1 VKVAAYQPAGRLDR
15 PTQRALRRGED
26 LRPSD
31 VIRAVCRPANPRLA
45 NAFVACLIIFL
56 ASLCGCTSLR
66 EYVQNGYKVG
76 PNFHQP
82 PAPVA
87 PDWIDAADKRVK
99 KDCDDLSKWWTVF
112 HDPVL
117 DTLICSAYHQNLTL
131 RQAGCRILEARAQL
145 AIAAGNL
152 FPQSQTATGDYTRNG
167 ISREVANGQFITQPF
182 YSQWDFGFNLS
193 WELDFWGRFRRAIEA
208 NAASLNASVEDY
220 DETLVTLLGD
230 VATNYVQMRTL
241 EQRIEYTRKNV
252 QLQQRTVTIAEARF
266 KGGTSTERDPYQ
278 ARSTLEQ
285 TQAQIPEL
293 EISLRQTINQ
303 LCILLGIPPEALR
316 AKLGPGPIPSAA
328 AEVAVGIPADLL
340 RRRPDVRRAE
350 YLAAAQSAEIGVA
363 EADFYPAVSINGTLG
378 YSAERFSNLFQP
390 SALNATVGPSF
401 QWNVLNYGRLLNN
414 VRLQDARFQELVAA
428 YQQTVLSANQ
438 EVENGLATF
447 LLAQERTRFQG
458 ACAHDA
464 EKAVEIVQAQYD
476 GGTVDLT
483 PVTLLQQTLVQQ
495 QDVLTQA
502 QGEIATGLI
511 QVYRALGGGWELR
524 CTDCTPGT
532 LPGENAPAAETVPAP
547 NAQPAPAQPNPAPAA
562 MPQ

>member
-1 VKVAAYQPAGRLDR
+1 M
-15 PTQRALRRGED
+15 
-26 LRPSD
+26 
-31 VIRAVCRPANPRLA
+31 
-45 NAFVACLIIFL
+45 
-56 ASLCGCTSLR
+56 
-66 EYVQNGYKVG
+66 
-76 PNFHQP
+76 
-82 PAPVA
+82 
-87 PDWIDAADKRVK
+87 
-99 KDCDDLSKWWTVF
+99 
-112 HDPVL
+112 L

-241 EQRIEYTRKNV
+241 EQRIEYTKKNV
-252 QLQQRTVTIAEARF
+252 ELQQRTVTIAEARF

-390 SALNATVGPSF
+390 ERAQCHGRSVVSMERVELRTDPEQRPTAGRQVPGVGGGLSADGSQRQQGSRERAGDLPARPRAAPGFRGPGARCRKG
-401 QWNVLNYGRLLNN
+401 GRDRAGP
-414 VRLQDARFQELVAA
+414 VRRGNGRFDARYPLAA
-428 YQQTVLSANQ
+428 DP
-438 EVENGLATF
+438 GAT
-447 LLAQERTRFQG
+447 AGR
-458 ACAHDA
+458 AHA
-464 EKAVEIVQAQYD
+464 S
-476 GGTVDLT
+476 
-483 PVTLLQQTLVQQ
+483 
-495 QDVLTQA
+495 
-502 QGEIATGLI
+502 
-511 QVYRALGGGWELR
+511 
-524 CTDCTPGT
+524 PGK
-532 LPGENAPAAETVPAP
+532 LPPG
-547 NAQPAPAQPNPAPAA
+547 
-562 MPQ
+562 